1 MNKKNSIDFFGASL
15 LIIFSILLGLNQS
28 LVKIVNLGMHP
39 IFQVGIRSLV
49 AAIPV
54 IIFCLLFKKKLSISD
69 GSLVP
74 GIICGSLF
82 ALEFVLLFFALELT
96 SVSRSSILFYSMP
109 VWLGIF
115 AHFLFEEEKLN
126 IKKII
131 GFLISI
137 AAVTIAMSSKA
148 NISNG
153 SVIGDIFALLASF
166 LWAAIILMVRM
177 TNLKKSTPEMQLL
190 YQLVVSAVIILP
202 LTAYLGFGLR
212 DITISIMFIFL
223 FQSLIIVA
231 AGFLIWF
238 WVLSIYPASLMAS
251 YSFFGPIF
259 GVFFGWLIFKEEI
272 SITIILSLLFVS
284 IGIYLINSKNTN

>member
-39 IFQVGIRSLV
+39 IFQVGIRSFV

-54 IIFCLLFKKKLSISD
+54 IIFCLLFKKKLSKSD

-109 VWLGIF
+109 VWLGIC

-153 SVIGDIFALLASF
+153 SVLGDIFALLASF

-190 YQLVVSAVIILP
+190 YQLVVSAIIILP

>member
-1 MNKKNSIDFFGASL
+1 MDKKNSIDFFGASL

-153 SVIGDIFALLASF
+153 SVLGDIFALLASF

-190 YQLVVSAVIILP
+190 YQLVVSAIIILP

-212 DITISIMFIFL
+212 DFTISIMFIFL

-284 IGIYLINSKNTN
+284 MGIYLINSKNTN

>member
-15 LIIFSILLGLNQS
+15 LIIFSVLLGLNQS

-126 IKKII
+126 IKKVI

-153 SVIGDIFALLASF
+153 SILGDLFALLASF

-190 YQLVVSAVIILP
+190 YQLVVSAIIILP

>member
-109 VWLGIF
+109 VWLGIS

-153 SVIGDIFALLASF
+153 SVLGDIFALLASF

-190 YQLVVSAVIILP
+190 YQLVVSAIIILP

-212 DITISIMFIFL
+212 NITISIMFIFL

>member
-39 IFQVGIRSLV
+39 IFQVGVRSLV

-54 IIFCLLFKKKLSISD
+54 IIFCLFFKKKLSISD
-69 GSLVP
+69 GSLIP

-153 SVIGDIFALLASF
+153 SVLGDIFALLASF

-190 YQLVVSAVIILP
+190 YQLVVSAIIILP

-284 IGIYLINSKNTN
+284 VGIYLINSKNTN

>member
-153 SVIGDIFALLASF
+153 SVLGDIFALLASF

-190 YQLVVSAVIILP
+190 YQLVVSAIIILP

-212 DITISIMFIFL
+212 DFTISIMFIFL

>member
-1 MNKKNSIDFFGASL
+1 
-15 LIIFSILLGLNQS
+15 
-28 LVKIVNLGMHP
+28 MHP

-109 VWLGIF
+109 VWLGIC

-153 SVIGDIFALLASF
+153 SVLGDIFALLASF

-190 YQLVVSAVIILP
+190 YQLVVSAIIILP

-284 IGIYLINSKNTN
+284 VGIYLINSKNTN